1 MTTELVQQLFNKYLD
16 GNTTPQEEQELLNF
30 FTSQQVPDSLKTEQA
45 YFLSI
50 FNEKQAQQLEDSL
63 SRKIEAWDAAE
74 QAFRLA
80 THHSRK
86 RRWLWAAGIA
96 ASVALILTVGI
107 RLLNKP
113 VVDLN
118 ADTFDSPELAY
129 ATTEQSLALLSRT
142 INKGCEEL
150 EKISEI
156 TQSINNKS
164 NK

>member
-74 QAFRLA
+74 QTFRPA

-86 RRWLWAAGIA
+86 RRWL
-96 ASVALILTVGI
+96 
-107 RLLNKP
+107 
-113 VVDLN
+113 
-118 ADTFDSPELAY
+118 
-129 ATTEQSLALLSRT
+129 
-142 INKGCEEL
+142 
-150 EKISEI
+150 
-156 TQSINNKS
+156 
-164 NK
+164 